1 VAPAPGAGG
10 PVSASTP
17 SAKASTQP
25 GRKARRRKPG
35 NTARVVAGL
44 ILGGIVTAFALLNL
58 DQVRVNWILGT
69 WSTPLI
75 IVIAVAF
82 LLGLAAGSA
91 LHLEGRRRARKKR
104 T

>member
-1 VAPAPGAGG
+1 MSALPPSSRT
-10 PVSASTP
+10 PASTGKKKP
-17 SAKASTQP
+17 
-25 GRKARRRKPG
+25 RRKPG
-35 NTARVVAGL
+35 NAARLLAGL

-58 DQVRVNWILGT
+58 DEVEVNWILGT

-82 LLGLAAGSA
+82 LFGAAAGSA

-104 T
+104 PSTGT